1 MAPETANQKR
11 KRGRPTNVS
20 RDDGDASGSQLAI
33 SREGQLTTNSGNTR
47 DSEMEESSRPRKRGR
62 PANAEIPSQ
71 AQPEPKPSQ
80 TQKAKRK
87 RGPSPTLQ
95 TDDNGDEGGEDQG
108 KLPTDRKK
116 RGRPRASLTNDET
129 EAQEHNAANT
139 RDENA
144 SRSKRG
150 RPTKELE
157 AAKSNEVED
166 DEADDENEGNSSLL
180 RRSGR
185 IRRSPESSNKGA
197 QEVAKPANEQRLRD
211 QITNKR
217 QKKGRPPTNEQTT
230 AEAEHDPTSLH
241 KKKRGRPS
249 LSIQPPAEADPEPQG
264 RPKKRGRQPP
274 PDENASSSTKR
285 KGKKPQDQPTQGQ
298 DGSIEEES
306 RPRKSKPRQSNKTSP
321 KSGRRRPS
329 PDVQDRSSSPDSATS
344 PPRYRHLAT
353 RTRRVPLNII
363 ESKWTALEQPA
374 LSSVASLLQSAS
386 RPVLLRLSNPQRHG
400 HAAAALNAVSKRLCT
415 KIARGLPFPPATTST
430 RREEEFEFE
439 RTVSG
444 IQALE
449 SQLDPLLHSVELL
462 RREKERAEKELDR
475 EYKALARLG
484 SNAHAEARERRD
496 QMRKM
501 HVLVPEKLPPES
513 RVDSVGEVVSTEN
526 SSGKVFADLDDEL
539 AGLAGQIANHMES
552 MRGNLQQID
561 GVVPAIT
568 KSQGLLR
575 AALQSR
581 LDREQLDNIILG

>member
-1 MAPETANQKR
+1 
-11 KRGRPTNVS
+11 
-20 RDDGDASGSQLAI
+20 
-33 SREGQLTTNSGNTR
+33 
-47 DSEMEESSRPRKRGR
+47 MEESSRPKKRGR
-62 PANAEIPSQ
+62 PANTEVSSQ
-71 AQPEPKPSQ
+71 AQAEPKAAQ

-87 RGPSPTLQ
+87 RGQSPTLQ
-95 TDDNGDEGGEDQG
+95 ATDDRSEGDKDQDT
-108 KLPTDRKK
+108 LPTERRK
-116 RGRPRASLTNDET
+116 RGRPQTSTNTET
-129 EAQEHNAANT
+129 NVQEENAPNT
-139 RDENA
+139 TDENA
-144 SRSKRG
+144 PRNKRG
-150 RPTKELE
+150 RPAKGVEKTKR
-157 AAKSNEVED
+157 NEVEEN
-166 DEADDENEGNSSLL
+166 EADDENENEGDSSLL

-185 IRRSPESSNKGA
+185 IRRSPDSSNKAA
-197 QEVAKPANEQRLRD
+197 QEAVKPTNKQRSDD
-211 QITNKR
+211 QIPPKR
-217 QKKGRPPTNEQTT
+217 QKKGRLPINEHET
-230 AEAEHDPTSLH
+230 AEAEQNSAPPP

-249 LSIQPPAEADPEPQG
+249 LINQHPVVDVEANPEPQN

-274 PDENASSSTKR
+274 PPPPDEDTSSTKR
-285 KGKKPQDQPTQGQ
+285 KGKNKTSQGAPARDQDAPV
-298 DGSIEEES
+298 EEEEN
-306 RPRKSKPRQSNKTSP
+306 RPRKRKPQSDKSSP
-321 KSGRRRPS
+321 KSRRRKQS
-329 PDVQDRSSSPDSATS
+329 PDAQDRSSSPDSATS
-344 PPRYRHLAT
+344 LPRYRHLTT

-363 ESKWTALEQPA
+363 ESKWTSLEQPA

-400 HAAAALNAVSKRLCT
+400 HAAAAINAVSKRLCS

-484 SNAHAEARERRD
+484 SNAHAEARARRD

-501 HVLVPEKLPPES
+501 HVLVPEKPPALPPPES
-513 RVDSVGEVVSTEN
+513 RVDDIGEIVPVEN
-526 SSGKVFADLDDEL
+526 STGKVFSDLDDEL

-561 GVVPAIT
+561 GVVPAIA
-568 KSQGLLR
+568 KSRGLLR

>member
-1 MAPETANQKR
+1 M
-11 KRGRPTNVS
+11 S
-20 RDDGDASGSQLAI
+20 RQ
-33 SREGQLTTNSGNTR
+33 GQLTTNSGNTR
-47 DSEMEESSRPRKRGR
+47 DSEIEEPSRPRKRGR
-62 PANAEIPSQ
+62 PTNTEIPSQ

-80 TQKAKRK
+80 AQKAKRK

-95 TDDNGDEGGEDQG
+95 PDDNRDEDQG
-108 KLPTDRKK
+108 KLPADRKR
-116 RGRPRASLTNDET
+116 RGRPRASLTNDEA
-129 EAQEHNAANT
+129 EAQEHSVANT
-139 RDENA
+139 RDEDA
-144 SRSKRG
+144 PRSKRG
-150 RPTKELE
+150 RPPKGLE
-157 AAKSNEVED
+157 ATKGNEVED

-197 QEVAKPANEQRLRD
+197 QEIAKPANEQSSGN
-211 QITNKR
+211 QITDKR
-217 QKKGRPPTNEQTT
+217 QKKGRSTNGRTT
-230 AEAEHDPTSLH
+230 AGAEQDPTPPH

-249 LSIQPPAEADPEPQG
+249 LSIQPPAEADPKPQG
-264 RPKKRGRQPP
+264 RQKKRDRQPP
-274 PDENASSSTKR
+274 PNETASSSTKG
-285 KGKKPQDQPTQGQ
+285 KGKNSQGKPTQGQ
-298 DGSIEEES
+298 EVSIEEEN
-306 RPRKSKPRQSNKTSP
+306 RPRKQKPRQSNRTSP
-321 KSGRRRPS
+321 KSGGRRPS
-329 PDVQDRSSSPDSATS
+329 PDAQDRSSSPDSATS
-344 PPRYRHLAT
+344 PPRYRHLTT

-400 HAAAALNAVSKRLCT
+400 HAAAALNAVSKRLCS
-415 KIARGLPFPPATTST
+415 KIGRGLPFPPATTST
-430 RREEEFEFE
+430 RREEEFDFE

-501 HVLVPEKLPPES
+501 HVLVPEKPPPES
-513 RVDSVGEVVSTEN
+513 RVDSIGEVVSAEN
-526 SSGKVFADLDDEL
+526 ISGKVFTDLDDEL

>member
-1 MAPETANQKR
+1 
-11 KRGRPTNVS
+11 
-20 RDDGDASGSQLAI
+20 
-33 SREGQLTTNSGNTR
+33 
-47 DSEMEESSRPRKRGR
+47 MEEPSRPRKRGR
-62 PANAEIPSQ
+62 PANTEIPSQ
-71 AQPEPKPSQ
+71 AQPEPEPAQ

-87 RGPSPTLQ
+87 RGPSPTSQ
-95 TDDNGDEGGEDQG
+95 PNDNRDEGDRDQG
-108 KLPTDRKK
+108 KLPTTRKT

-129 EAQEHNAANT
+129 EAQEQSVANIGDINAP
-139 RDENA
+139 
-144 SRSKRG
+144 RSKRG
-150 RPTKELE
+150 RPPKELE
-157 AAKSNEVED
+157 ATKGNEVED

-185 IRRSPESSNKGA
+185 IRRSPESSNKRA
-197 QEVAKPANEQRLRD
+197 QEVAKPTNNQRSDD
-211 QITNKR
+211 QITDKR
-217 QKKGRPPTNEQTT
+217 QRKGRPPTDGRPTTGAEQG
-230 AEAEHDPTSLH
+230 PTPPH

-249 LSIQPPAEADPEPQG
+249 LSIQPPAEADPEPKG
-264 RPKKRGRQPP
+264 RRLKKRGPQLP
-274 PDENASSSTKR
+274 PDGEASSSTKG
-285 KGKKPQDQPTQGQ
+285 KGKRPQGQPTQGQ
-298 DGSIEEES
+298 DVSIEEEN
-306 RPRKSKPRQSNKTSP
+306 RPRKRKPRQSNKTSP
-321 KSGRRRPS
+321 KLGGRRPS
-329 PDVQDRSSSPDSATS
+329 PDVQDRSSSPDSAAS

-400 HAAAALNAVSKRLCT
+400 HAAAALNAVSKRLCS

-462 RREKERAEKELDR
+462 RREKERAEKELDH

-501 HVLVPEKLPPES
+501 HVLVPEKPPPET
-513 RVDSVGEVVSTEN
+513 RVDSIGEVVSTEN

>member
-1 MAPETANQKR
+1 
-11 KRGRPTNVS
+11 
-20 RDDGDASGSQLAI
+20 
-33 SREGQLTTNSGNTR
+33 
-47 DSEMEESSRPRKRGR
+47 MEEISRPRKRGR
-62 PANAEIPSQ
+62 PANTEISSQ

-87 RGPSPTLQ
+87 RGPSPISQ
-95 TDDNGDEGGEDQG
+95 PNNDGNDGDEGDEDQG
-108 KLPTDRKK
+108 KLPPDRKK
-116 RGRPRASLTNDET
+116 RGRPRASPTNDET
-129 EAQEHNAANT
+129 EAQEHSVANT

-144 SRSKRG
+144 PRSKRG
-150 RPTKELE
+150 RPVKGLE
-157 AAKSNEVED
+157 ATKSNEVED

-197 QEVAKPANEQRLRD
+197 QGVVKPTNEERLGD

-217 QKKGRPPTNEQTT
+217 QKKGRPPTNERTT
-230 AEAEHDPTSLH
+230 AEAEQDPTPLH

-249 LSIQPPAEADPEPQG
+249 LSIQPPAEANPEPQG
-264 RPKKRGRQPP
+264 RLKKRDRQPPP
-274 PDENASSSTKR
+274 PDENASSSTKG
-285 KGKKPQDQPTQGQ
+285 KGKKPQGQPTQGQ
-298 DGSIEEES
+298 DVSIEEEN
-306 RPRKSKPRQSNKTSP
+306 RPRKQKPRQSNKTSP

-329 PDVQDRSSSPDSATS
+329 PDAQDRSSSPDSATS
-344 PPRYRHLAT
+344 PPRYRHLTT

-374 LSSVASLLQSAS
+374 LTSVASLLQSAS

-400 HAAAALNAVSKRLCT
+400 HAAAALNAVSKRLCS

-501 HVLVPEKLPPES
+501 HVLVPEKPPPES
-513 RVDSVGEVVSTEN
+513 RVDPVGEVVPTEN
-526 SSGKVFADLDDEL
+526 ISGKVFTDLDDEL

>member
-1 MAPETANQKR
+1 
-11 KRGRPTNVS
+11 
-20 RDDGDASGSQLAI
+20 
-33 SREGQLTTNSGNTR
+33 
-47 DSEMEESSRPRKRGR
+47 MEESSRPRKRGR
-62 PANAEIPSQ
+62 PANTEVPSQ

-87 RGPSPTLQ
+87 RGPSPISQ
-95 TDDNGDEGGEDQG
+95 PNNDRDEGDEDQG

-116 RGRPRASLTNDET
+116 RGRPRSSLTNDET
-129 EAQEHNAANT
+129 EAQEHSVTNI

-144 SRSKRG
+144 PRSKRG
-150 RPTKELE
+150 RPPKGLEVTKG
-157 AAKSNEVED
+157 NEIED

-185 IRRSPESSNKGA
+185 IRRSPESSIRGA
-197 QEVAKPANEQRLRD
+197 QKVAKPANEEGLGN

-217 QKKGRPPTNEQTT
+217 QKKGRPPINERTT
-230 AEAEHDPTSLH
+230 TEAEQGPTPLH

-249 LSIQPPAEADPEPQG
+249 LSIQPPAEADPEPQN

-274 PDENASSSTKR
+274 PDENASSSKKG
-285 KGKKPQDQPTQGQ
+285 KGKKSQGQPTQGQ
-298 DGSIEEES
+298 DVSIEEEN
-306 RPRKSKPRQSNKTSP
+306 RPRKQKPRQSNKTSP
-321 KSGRRRPS
+321 NSGRRRPS
-329 PDVQDRSSSPDSATS
+329 PDEQDRSSSPDSATS
-344 PPRYRHLAT
+344 PPRYRHLTT

-400 HAAAALNAVSKRLCT
+400 HAAAALNTVSKRLCS

-444 IQALE
+444 IQTLE

-475 EYKALARLG
+475 EYKALAQLS

-501 HVLVPEKLPPES
+501 HVLVPEKPPPEL
-513 RVDSVGEVVSTEN
+513 RVDSVGEVVPTEN
-526 SSGKVFADLDDEL
+526 ISGKVFTDLDDEL
-539 AGLAGQIANHMES
+539 ADLAGQIANHMES

-581 LDREQLDNIILG
+581 LDCEQLDNIILG